1 MTSKSHSFH
10 GLCILQHNRDEQM
23 PGQDHTRD
31 GFASETWHGSLFPHW
46 PLPTGIHSDL
56 LKLAL
61 IFVKTASSPQMA
73 ETGPGFKFARIQS
86 VHEHGFIFTSLEH
99 KRKFK
104 FPWGGGLGSFPGSSE
119 GKQSTCNAEEP
130 GLVPGSGRFSG
141 DGNGN
146 PL

>member
-1 MTSKSHSFH
+1 
-10 GLCILQHNRDEQM
+10 M

-31 GFASETWHGSLFPHW
+31 GFASEIWHGSLFPHW

-61 IFVKTASSPQMA
+61 IFVKTASSSQMA

-104 FPWGGGLGSFPGSSE
+104 FPWGGGLGSFPGGSE

-130 GLVPGSGRFSG
+130 GLIPGSGRFSG

>member
-1 MTSKSHSFH
+1 MTSMSHSFH

-23 PGQDHTRD
+23 PGQDRTRD

-104 FPWGGGLGSFPGSSE
+104 FPWGGGLGSFPVAQRVNNLPVMQ
-119 GKQSTCNAEEP
+119 KNR
-130 GLVPGSGRFSG
+130 V
-141 DGNGN
+141 
-146 PL
+146 